1 MPFCE
6 CNEVTATYVVLCFL
20 NIFRREVLELLQD
33 VPLDPE
39 DEALYARSSGITNTP
54 EDAEDQA
61 HQDVLVN
68 GAVPAESDSEPE
80 ACAIRVGD
88 GKTIKEGLRT
98 LAAIASGLQWDGGEC
113 EISNEVGESSNAVG
127 ESSNAVSESRIDVG
141 ESSND
146 VGETEDVA
154 AVAVVPAPSVRKQKA
169 RAAPSERL
177 NEWDREVYGVD
188 DFDDTIL
195 DDFEVSMGSLLD
207 DEFASMRA
215 QISFSA
221 KPKILEENK
230 EGTGANAHVELSEL
244 D

>member
-1 MPFCE
+1 
-6 CNEVTATYVVLCFL
+6 L
-20 NIFRREVLELLQD
+20 RREVLELLQD
-33 VPLDPE
+33 VLLDPE
-39 DEALYARSSGITNTP
+39 DEALYARSPGITNSP
-54 EDAEDQA
+54 DEAKDQA
-61 HQDVLVN
+61 HQDLLVN
-68 GAVPAESDSEPE
+68 DAVPAESDSEPE
-80 ACAIRVGD
+80 TCAIRVGD
-88 GKTIKEGLRT
+88 GKTIDEGLRT
-98 LAAIASGLQWDGGEC
+98 LEAIASGLQWDGGEC
-113 EISNEVGESSNAVG
+113 ETSQ
-127 ESSNAVSESRIDVG
+127 DVG

-146 VGETEDVA
+146 VGETEV
-154 AVAVVPAPSVRKQKA
+154 AVAEVVVPPPSVRKQKA

-195 DDFEVSMGSLLD
+195 NDFEVSMGSLLD